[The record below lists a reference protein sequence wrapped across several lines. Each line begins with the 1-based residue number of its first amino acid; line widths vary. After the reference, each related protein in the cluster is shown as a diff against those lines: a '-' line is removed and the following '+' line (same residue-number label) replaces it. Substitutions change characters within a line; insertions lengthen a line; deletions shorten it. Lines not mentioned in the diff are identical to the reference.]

1 MRGPK
6 GEWRPAGIGALAVHI
21 CKIATGEIE
30 ETYEPPPSEKDPV
43 ASRQARARG
52 QARAAKLTPERRS
65 EIAKTAAAARWN
77 RNSSNGEGSTA
88 ELGDARE
95 GK

>member
-6 GEWRPAGIGALAVHI
+6 GQWRPAGAGALAAHI

-30 ETYEPPPSEKDPV
+30 ETYEPPVAPEKDPA
-43 ASRQARARG
+43 ASQQARARG
-52 QARAAKLTPERRS
+52 RARAKKLTPERRR

-77 RNSSNGEGSTA
+77 RNLS
-88 ELGDARE
+88 
-95 GK
+95 

>member
-6 GEWRPAGIGALAVHI
+6 GEWRPAGIGALATHI

-30 ETYEPPPSEKDPV
+30 ETYAPPPSEKDPV
-43 ASRQARARG
+43 ASHQQARARG

-65 EIAKTAAAARWN
+65 EIAKAAADARWN
-77 RNSSNGEGSTA
+77 RNS
-88 ELGDARE
+88 R
-95 GK
+95 